1 MPPRTL
7 RLRFEQLDRA
17 ESRLS
22 HWLAE
27 FSRHAPTLW
36 LFRLVSRLGDWPAWV
51 AVALLQPLLQG
62 QQGWLIAAHW
72 GLTASIAALVYRL
85 LKTRLFRERPYITFD
100 TIRCTMPPVDRY
112 SFPSGHTL
120 HAVMFSCLTAAS
132 SPKLLPIV
140 IPLAVLIAIS
150 RVVLGLHYVS
160 DVIVGA
166 LLGFVLA
173 WGSGLAA
180 LFVWGG

>member
-1 MPPRTL
+1 MIPNREPGR
-7 RLRFEQLDRA
+7 E
-17 ESRLS
+17 
-22 HWLAE
+22 
-27 FSRHAPTLW
+27 
-36 LFRLVSRLGDWPAWV
+36 V
-51 AVALLQPLLQG
+51 AARRMSEGHDALEIEA
-62 QQGWLIAAHW
+62 IAAAKNLEMVE
-72 GLTASIAALVYRL
+72 GASQIQKRSRPAAAIV
-85 LKTRLFRERPYITFD
+85 
-100 TIRCTMPPVDRY
+100 
-112 SFPSGHTL
+112 
-120 HAVMFSCLTAAS
+120 TAAS

-180 LFVWGG
+180 LFFWGG

>member
-1 MPPRTL
+1 MPPRIPRPT
-7 RLRFEQLDRA
+7 FEQLDRA

-27 FSRHAPTLW
+27 FSRHTPTLW
-36 LFRLVSRLGDWPAWV
+36 LFRVVSRLGDWPAWV
-51 AVALLQPLLQG
+51 AFALIQPLLHG
-62 QQGWLIAAHW
+62 NQGWLIAAHW
-72 GLTASIAALVYRL
+72 GLTASVAALIYRL
-85 LKTRLFRERPYITFD
+85 LKTRLCRERPYITFT

-120 HAVMFSCLTAAS
+120 HAVMFSCLIGAT
-132 SPKLLPIV
+132 SPQLLPV
-140 IPLAVLIAIS
+140 VLPLAGLIAVS

-166 LLGFVLA
+166 LIGAILA
-173 WGSGLAA
+173 WCSGLAA
-180 LFVWGG
+180 LFIWG